1 MLLLQGLDEM
11 RRRLDQRFAD
21 SLTSREIMRRAKVS
35 SNARAALRDIVDWVE
50 RAYFGGH
57 PAVAEDYAACR
68 KSFAAF
74 AEALKEGAAT

>member
-35 SNARAALRDIVDWVE
+35 SGAKAALRDIVDWVE
-50 RAYFGGH
+50 RAYFGAY
-57 PAVAEDYAACR
+57 PAGAEDYAACR
-68 KSFAAF
+68 KSFVAF
-74 AEALKEGAAT
+74 AEALKEGAST